1 MSAALQDELR
11 DTAAAFG
18 PSRLPDRD
26 ELFLAAL
33 AGDIAG
39 GSDPAL
45 ALAVEQVYEGYLAH
59 YRTSRALA
67 SDVADAPRL
76 LAGDYFYAHGLR
88 SIAAGGDVEAVGL
101 LTQLMASCSFARL
114 EQASLGID
122 DDLWEMTV
130 IAVAA
135 GRGSPAREAAAR
147 AFAAVR
153 SAISG
158 HDLDELA
165 AAAAGGLGAV
175 RGACTSVDRAA
186 GRSSMRSREAGD
198 DGDAARPSSATGR
211 GG

>member
-1 MSAALQDELR
+1 VSATLPDELR

-33 AGDIAG
+33 ADEIAG
-39 GSDPAL
+39 GSGPAL

-59 YRTSRALA
+59 YRTSRTLA
-67 SDVADAPRL
+67 AGVADAPRL

-101 LTQLMASCSFARL
+101 LTQLMACCSFARL
-114 EQASLGID
+114 EQATLSTD

-135 GRGSPAREAAAR
+135 GRGSPARGMATR

-153 SAISG
+153 AAISG
-158 HDLDELA
+158 HDLEALA
-165 AAAAGGLGAV
+165 AAAASGLRAV
-175 RGACTSVDRAA
+175 RGGRRSGDRADA
-186 GRSSMRSREAGD
+186 GSSMSSREAGE
-198 DGDAARPSSATGR
+198 GGGPRPSSVTG
-211 GG
+211 GAG

>member
-1 MSAALQDELR
+1 MSATPRDKLR

-33 AGDIAG
+33 ADEIAG
-39 GSDPAL
+39 GSDAAL
-45 ALAVEQVYEGYLAH
+45 PLAVEQVYEGYLAH

-67 SDVADAPRL
+67 AGVADAPRL

-88 SIAAGGDVEAVGL
+88 SIAAGGDIEAVGL

-114 EQASLGID
+114 EQASLSID

-135 GRGSPAREAAAR
+135 GRGSPARDAATR

-158 HDLDELA
+158 NDLDELA
-165 AAAAGGLGAV
+165 AAAAGGLRAV
-175 RGACTSVDRAA
+175 RGGGASGDRAA
-186 GRSSMRSREAGD
+186 GRSSMSSREAGHGG
-198 DGDAARPSSATGR
+198 DGARPPSVTGR
-211 GG
+211 VG